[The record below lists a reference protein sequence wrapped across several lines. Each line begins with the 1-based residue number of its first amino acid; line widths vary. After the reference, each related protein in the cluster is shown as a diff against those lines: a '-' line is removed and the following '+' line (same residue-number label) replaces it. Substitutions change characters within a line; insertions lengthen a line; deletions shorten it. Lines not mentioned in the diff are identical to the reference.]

1 MPSDHLYTRTRALFL
16 CCHAPIRLL
25 ASTNS
30 SGSRPRLSDLYHG
43 QSRPSTTKTPSLH
56 IDPLVDVN
64 SLANTVDAYRAANR
78 APDLLQQYDSEGRSI
93 PTTKVKKKK
102 PKQDRAKTSTKA
114 GSRSLRN
121 HLTPASTGKG
131 SVANTTTQWA
141 LGKDDN
147 IPIAY
152 RLPWTRNYRK
162 PFSGSPWL
170 SAEEQLSK
178 EIEAFEAYVSPTQEE
193 QHAAE
198 LAFSDLRRV
207 IKHTDKHIDVD
218 IIGSRSTGTAD
229 PLSDIDVNVSLPI
242 TPSSM
247 KAQIQPDRI
256 LRAIRSSIHTWR
268 SNHRNQECPIESVYH
283 VNKAVVPILLCRHRQ
298 TGLPIQI
305 QSTPRTFDST
315 EYVRSFIKEF
325 PTLRSLFKVMRQVL
339 HMRDLHNGQ
348 HGGLTSYP
356 LLNMIVASLKLSEGK
371 STPSNSGAHLLH
383 FLDLYCEVDFATMGI
398 STRPLGFFSKDKD
411 FPTEVEKAAAASG
424 LYTTEIQG
432 QQHLITR
439 AKTATSIMV
448 FQDPANPTNN
458 LGRSA
463 WRIRDVQETLIRL
476 RHQLKLAMEA
486 WDRTQAQAS
495 GETLNIQ
502 GSATPARGQSVLGA
516 LLEGNY
522 RLYEYDRSDIKKAV
536 QDLNHLAT
544 SKIRAETLDLE
555 GELDVPLSSLDQGT
569 GRNAD
574 EAVASDDGLDILR
587 KVPSS
592 PRQPLWPEVQE
603 TTPNAGEAIASDD
616 GVATFRKVPAPP
628 SRPLWF
634 DC

>member
-1 MPSDHLYTRTRALFL
+1 MPSDHLYTQTRALFL
-16 CCHAPIRLL
+16 CRPAAIRLF
-25 ASTNS
+25 ASNNS
-30 SGSRPRLSDLYHG
+30 IGSWPRLSVLYHG
-43 QSRPSTTKTPSLH
+43 QSRPSTTKTPSIE

-78 APDLLQQYDSEGRSI
+78 APGLLLQYGSKGSSL
-93 PTTKVKKKK
+93 PTNKVNWNK
-102 PKQDRAKTSTKA
+102 PKHDRANQFPRA
-114 GSRSLRN
+114 ASRSLRN
-121 HLTPASTGKG
+121 HLTPGSTRKG
-131 SVANTTTQWA
+131 TVADTTTQWA
-141 LGKDDN
+141 LDKDAI
-147 IPIAY
+147 IPSAY
-152 RLPWTRNYRK
+152 RLPWTRNFGM
-162 PFSGSPWL
+162 PLSGSPWL

-178 EIEAFEAYVSPTQEE
+178 EIEAFETYVSPTQEE
-193 QHAAE
+193 QNAAE

-207 IKHTDKHIDVD
+207 IKATNKHMDVD

-256 LRAIRSSIHTWR
+256 LRSISSSIRTWR
-268 SNHRNQECPIESVYH
+268 TNHQNRECPIETVLY
-283 VNKAVVPILLCRHRQ
+283 VKKAVVPILLCRHSQ

-315 EYVRSFIKEF
+315 EYVRSFMKEF

-371 STPSNSGAHLLH
+371 SAPTNSGAHLLH
-383 FLDLYCEVDFATMGI
+383 FLDLYCEIDFATMGI

-411 FPTEVEKAAAASG
+411 RPAAAEKAAAVSG

-439 AKTATSIMV
+439 AKTSPSILV

-458 LGRSA
+458 LGKSA
-463 WRIRDVQETLIRL
+463 WRIRDVQETLVRL

-486 WDRTQAQAS
+486 WDKTQIQERE
-495 GETLNIQ
+495 ETSNTK
-502 GSATPARGQSVLGA
+502 GSATPTRGQSVLRA
-516 LLEGNY
+516 LLEGDY
-522 RLYEYDRSDIKKAV
+522 RLYEYDRNDIRKAV
-536 QDLNHLAT
+536 QDLNHSAT
-544 SKIRAETLDLE
+544 SKIKQEILGVD
-555 GELDVPLSSLDQGT
+555 GEIDVPLSSLDQGT
-569 GRNAD
+569 TTTAD
-574 EAVASDDGLDILR
+574 EAVAAIDDVDLLR
-587 KVPSS
+587 EVVSS
-592 PRQPLWPEVQE
+592 PDQASLLGQKPGNGQLTGKTNDAMRQ
-603 TTPNAGEAIASDD
+603 G
-616 GVATFRKVPAPP
+616 
-628 SRPLWF
+628 
-634 DC
+634 